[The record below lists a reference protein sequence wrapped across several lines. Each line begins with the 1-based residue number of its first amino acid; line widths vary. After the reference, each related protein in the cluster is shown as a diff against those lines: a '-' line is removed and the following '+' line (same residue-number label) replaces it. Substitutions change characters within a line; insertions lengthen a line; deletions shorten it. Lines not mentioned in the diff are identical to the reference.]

1 MARVADQRS
10 SGKYFPQ
17 TPLIS
22 TMENRNKVE
31 KTIHFLSPRFQ
42 PKHPKMYCN
51 CHMYK
56 IVGLK

>member
-22 TMENRNKVE
+22 TMENRTKGE
-31 KTIHFLSPRFQ
+31 KTIQFLSPRFQ
-42 PKHPKMYCN
+42 PKYPKIHY
-51 CHMYK
+51 
-56 IVGLK
+56 V